1 MLILAFDT
9 ATSTATAALVRD
21 GAVLGERAVP
31 SRSLMAAIDALLHDA
46 GLVPGDLDG
55 VACGVGPGSFTGVRI
70 GLAHARGI
78 ALALD
83 VPVAG
88 VSTLAAL
95 AAGARAGRS
104 AVPAGSGGAAPAGSD
119 ADVIAVVDARRSE
132 VFVLDGSGERCIRPD
147 DLVFAPRTLLVGD
160 GAVRYRE
167 LFERAGGDVPADA
180 SELHLPRARFHALLA
195 RSFGPADE
203 ALPVY
208 LRAPDAKKAVQ
219 AGAA

>member
-21 GAVLGERAVP
+21 GVPLGEREVFPRELMGAVDG
-31 SRSLMAAIDALLHDA
+31 LLDAA
-46 GLVPGDLDG
+46 GVEPGELDG
-55 VACGVGPGSFTGVRI
+55 VVCGVGPGSFTGVRI
-70 GLAHARGI
+70 GLAHARGL

-95 AAGARAGRS
+95 AAGA
-104 AVPAGSGGAAPAGSD
+104 PGA
-119 ADVIAVVDARRSE
+119 IAVVDARRNE
-132 VFVLDGSGERCIRPD
+132 VFALAGGSECCIRPGE
-147 DLVFAPRTLLVGD
+147 LVFVPGTLLVGD

-167 LFERAGGDVPADA
+167 LLESAGAAVPPDD
-180 SELHLPRARFHALLA
+180 SELHLPRARFLA
-195 RSFGPADE
+195 QLATAFGAADDV
-203 ALPVY
+203 LPVY
-208 LRAPDAKKAVQ
+208 LRAPDAKKLAP

>member
-9 ATSTATAALVRD
+9 ATSTATAALLRD
-21 GAVLGERAVP
+21 SVLLGERAVP
-31 SRSLMAAIDALLHDA
+31 ARALMTAIDGLLDEA
-46 GLVPGDLDG
+46 GVVPGDLDG

-78 ALALD
+78 SLALA

-132 VFVLDGSGERCIRPD
+132 VFVLADGIESCIRPD
-147 DLVFAPRTLLVGD
+147 ELAFVHGTLLVGD
-160 GAVRYRE
+160 GAVRYRGLLE
-167 LFERAGGDVPADA
+167 GVGGTVPADE

>member
-21 GAVLGERAVP
+21 GMLLGERAVP
-31 SRSLMAAIDALLHDA
+31 SRGLMAAIDGLLDEA
-46 GLVPGDLDG
+46 GVVPGDLDG
-55 VACGVGPGSFTGVRI
+55 VVCGVGPGSFTGVRI

-78 ALALD
+78 ALALA

-95 AAGARAGRS
+95 AAGAAHDVG
-104 AVPAGSGGAAPAGSD
+104 AAHDGGAAGAPD
-119 ADVIAVVDARRSE
+119 AIAVVDARRSE
-132 VFVLDGSGERCIRPD
+132 VFVLAGGRESCIRPD
-147 DLVFAPRTLLVGD
+147 ELVFAPGTLLVGD

-167 LFERAGGDVPADA
+167 LLEGAGGDVPADA

-208 LRAPDAKKAVQ
+208 LRAPDAKKVVQ

>member
-21 GAVLGERAVP
+21 GVPLAERAVHP
-31 SRSLMAAIDALLHDA
+31 RELMRAIDGLLDA
-46 GLVPGDLDG
+46 AGVVPGELDG

-70 GLAHARGI
+70 GLAHARGL

-95 AAGARAGRS
+95 AAGA
-104 AVPAGSGGAAPAGSD
+104 PGA
-119 ADVIAVVDARRSE
+119 IAVVDARRSE
-132 VFVLDGSGERCIRPD
+132 VFALADGSERCLRPT
-147 DLVFAPRTLLVGD
+147 DLAFAPGTLLVGD

-167 LFERAGGDVPADA
+167 LLESLGGVVPADD

-195 RSFGPADE
+195 RSFGAADVV
-203 ALPVY
+203 LPVY
-208 LRAPDAKKAVQ
+208 LRTPDAKKLVQ

>member
-9 ATSTATAALVRD
+9 ATSSATAALVRD
-21 GAVLGERAVP
+21 GVLLGERAVP
-31 SRSLMAAIDALLHDA
+31 ARVLMAAIDGLLDEA
-46 GLVPGDLDG
+46 GVVPGDLDG

-70 GLAHARGI
+70 GLALARGI

-95 AAGARAGRS
+95 AAGAAPG
-104 AVPAGSGGAAPAGSD
+104 AGGAPGARAAG
-119 ADVIAVVDARRSE
+119 ATGVIAVVDARRSE
-132 VFVLDGSGERCIRPD
+132 VFVLAGGRESYTRPEE
-147 DLVFAPRTLLVGD
+147 LVFAPGTLLVGD

-167 LFERAGGDVPADA
+167 LLESAGGAIPADH

-195 RSFGPADE
+195 RSFGPADA

-208 LRAPDAKKAVQ
+208 LRAPDAKPAMPV
-219 AGAA
+219 GAA

>member
-21 GAVLGERAVP
+21 GVLLGERAVP
-31 SRSLMAAIDALLHDA
+31 ARALMTALDGLLDEA
-46 GLVPGDLDG
+46 GVVPGDLDG

-78 ALALD
+78 SLALA

-95 AAGARAGRS
+95 AAGAAHDAGT
-104 AVPAGSGGAAPAGSD
+104 AGAPGAPG
-119 ADVIAVVDARRSE
+119 VIAVVDARRSE
-132 VFVLDGSGERCIRPD
+132 VFVLADGIESCIRPD
-147 DLVFAPRTLLVGD
+147 ELAFVHRTLLVGD
-160 GAVRYRE
+160 GAVRYRGLLE
-167 LFERAGGDVPADA
+167 GAGGTIPADE

-195 RSFGPADE
+195 RSFRPADE

>member
-21 GAVLGERAVP
+21 GVVLGERAVP
-31 SRSLMAAIDALLHDA
+31 SRGLMAAIDELLDGA
-46 GLVPGDLDG
+46 GVVPGDLDG

-95 AAGARAGRS
+95 TAGAGDGMT
-104 AVPAGSGGAAPAGSD
+104 AVVASSGVAAPA
-119 ADVIAVVDARRSE
+119 VIAVVDARRSE
-132 VFVLDGSGERCIRPD
+132 VFVLDRSGERCIRPA
-147 DLVFAPRTLLVGD
+147 DLAFAPGTLLVGD

-167 LFERAGGDVPADA
+167 LLERAGGDVPAAA
-180 SELHLPRARFHALLA
+180 SELHLPRARFHVLLA

-208 LRAPDAKKAVQ
+208 LRAPDAKQAVE

>member
-21 GAVLGERAVP
+21 GVPLGERAVAA
-31 SRSLMAAIDALLHDA
+31 RGLLAAIDGLLDEA
-46 GLVPGDLDG
+46 GVAPGDLDG

-70 GLAHARGI
+70 GLAHARGM
-78 ALALD
+78 ALALAI
-83 VPVAG
+83 PVAG

-95 AAGARAGRS
+95 AAGAGD
-104 AVPAGSGGAAPAGSD
+104 VPNA
-119 ADVIAVVDARRSE
+119 IAVVDARRSE
-132 VFVLDGSGERCIRPD
+132 VFVLDGDGESCIRPEE
-147 DLVFAPRTLLVGD
+147 LAFAPGTLLVGD

-167 LFERAGGDVPADA
+167 LFERAGGDVPAA
-180 SELHLPRARFHALLA
+180 ISELHLPRARFHALLA
-195 RSFGPADE
+195 HSYGPADA

-208 LRAPDAKKAVQ
+208 LRAPDAKQAVD

>member
-21 GAVLGERAVP
+21 GVALGERAVP
-31 SRSLMAAIDALLHDA
+31 SRGLMAAIDELLDDA
-46 GLVPGDLDG
+46 GVVPGDLDG

-70 GLAHARGI
+70 GLAHARGL

-95 AAGARAGRS
+95 AAGAGDDTT
-104 AVPAGSGGAAPAGSD
+104 AVPAGTGVAAPA
-119 ADVIAVVDARRSE
+119 VIAVVDARRSE
-132 VFVLDGSGERCIRPD
+132 VFVLDRSGERCIQPA
-147 DLVFAPRTLLVGD
+147 DLAFAPGTLLVGD

-167 LFERAGGDVPADA
+167 LLERAGGSVPAAA

-208 LRAPDAKKAVQ
+208 LRAPDAKQAVQ
-219 AGAA
+219 AGAT

>member
-21 GAVLGERAVP
+21 GVALGERAVP
-31 SRSLMAAIDALLHDA
+31 SRGLMAAIDALLDDA
-46 GLVPGDLDG
+46 GVVPGDLDG

-95 AAGARAGRS
+95 AAGARGGAS
-104 AVPAGSGGAAPAGSD
+104 AVPVGSAAAAPGGSD

-132 VFVLDGSGERCIRPD
+132 VFVLDRSGERCIRPEE
-147 DLVFAPRTLLVGD
+147 LAFSPGTLLVGD
-160 GAVRYRE
+160 GAVRYRDLLE
-167 LFERAGGDVPADA
+167 SAGGDVPADA

-195 RSFGPADE
+195 RSYGPADE

>member
-21 GAVLGERAVP
+21 GVLLGERAVP
-31 SRSLMAAIDALLHDA
+31 SRGLMAAIDGLLDTA
-46 GLVPGDLDG
+46 GVVPGDLDG

-78 ALALD
+78 ALSLD

-95 AAGARAGRS
+95 AAGAAHD
-104 AVPAGSGGAAPAGSD
+104 VGAAGAAGT
-119 ADVIAVVDARRSE
+119 AGAPGVIAVVDARRSE
-132 VFVLDGSGERCIRPD
+132 VFVLVGGSESCIRPD
-147 DLVFAPRTLLVGD
+147 ELVFAPGTLLVGD

-167 LFERAGGDVPADA
+167 LLEGAGGNVPADA

>member
-9 ATSTATAALVRD
+9 ATSSATAALVRD
-21 GAVLGERAVP
+21 GVLLGERAVP
-31 SRSLMAAIDALLHDA
+31 ARVLMAAIDGLLDEA
-46 GLVPGDLDG
+46 GVVPVDIDG

-70 GLAHARGI
+70 GLALARGLS
-78 ALALD
+78 LALD

-95 AAGARAGRS
+95 AAGAAPGT
-104 AVPAGSGGAAPAGSD
+104 GGAEAAGGAPGATG
-119 ADVIAVVDARRSE
+119 VIAVVDARRSE
-132 VFVLDGSGERCIRPD
+132 VFVLAGGRESCTRPEE
-147 DLVFAPRTLLVGD
+147 LVFAPGTLLVGD

-167 LFERAGGDVPADA
+167 LLERAGGAIPADH

-195 RSFGPADE
+195 RSFGPADA

-208 LRAPDAKKAVQ
+208 LRAPDAKPAMPV
-219 AGAA
+219 GAA

>member
-9 ATSTATAALVRD
+9 ATSSATAALVRD
-21 GAVLGERAVP
+21 GVLLGERAVP
-31 SRSLMAAIDALLHDA
+31 ARVLMAAIDGLLDEA
-46 GLVPGDLDG
+46 GVVPGDLDG

-70 GLAHARGI
+70 GLALARGI

-95 AAGARAGRS
+95 ATGAAPGARA
-104 AVPAGSGGAAPAGSD
+104 AGATG
-119 ADVIAVVDARRSE
+119 VIAVVDARRSE
-132 VFVLDGSGERCIRPD
+132 VFVLAGGRESCTRPEE
-147 DLVFAPRTLLVGD
+147 LVFAPGTLLVGD

-167 LFERAGGDVPADA
+167 LLESVGGAIPADH

-195 RSFGPADE
+195 RSFGPADA

-208 LRAPDAKKAVQ
+208 LRAPDAKPAMPV
-219 AGAA
+219 GAA